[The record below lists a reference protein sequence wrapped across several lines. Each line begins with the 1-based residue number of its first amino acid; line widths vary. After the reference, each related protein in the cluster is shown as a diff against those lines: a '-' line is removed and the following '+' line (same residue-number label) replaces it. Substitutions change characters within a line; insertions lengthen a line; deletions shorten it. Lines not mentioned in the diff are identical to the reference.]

1 MKAIRC
7 VTWGGPELLE
17 LQEIPRPE
25 PGPGEVLIEVR
36 AASLNFPDLLI
47 IQRKYQVR
55 PELPF
60 TPGAE
65 VAGVVAALGSGVAGL
80 RLGDRVAAYVGT
92 GGFAEYAIAEASRTF
107 RLPPSISDEVGASFL
122 LTYGTAWHA
131 LLDRAQLAGGER
143 LLVLGAAGGVGLAAC
158 DIGRFLGAEVIAAAS
173 SPEKLALA
181 QSYGARAT
189 IDYQAEDLRAGIA
202 RATGGAGPD
211 VVFDPV
217 GGSLAEPAFRSI
229 AWRGRYLVI
238 GFAQGTIPALP
249 LNLPLLKGASVVG
262 VYWGDHARREPA
274 RYRAE
279 TEALIEAIASGAL
292 RPLVSRRYALAETR
306 AALEAMGG
314 RGVLGKVVV
323 CPPS

>member
-7 VTWGGPELLE
+7 VTWGGPELLTFE
-17 LQEIPRPE
+17 DIPTPE
-25 PGPGEVLIEVR
+25 PGPGEILIRVR

-65 VAGVVAALGSGVAGL
+65 VAGEVAALGPGVEGFAV
-80 RLGDRVAAYVGT
+80 GDRVAAYVGT
-92 GGFAEYAIAEASRTF
+92 GGFAEYALAEAARAF
-107 RLPPSISDEVGASFL
+107 RLPPSISDEIGASFL

-131 LLDRAQLAGGER
+131 LLDRAALQAGER

-158 DIGRFLGAEVIAAAS
+158 DIGRFLGARVIAAAS

-181 QSYGARAT
+181 HRFGAEET
-189 IDYQAEDLRAGIA
+189 IDYRAEDLRAGIA
-202 RATGGAGPD
+202 RASGGEGAD

-217 GGSLAEPAFRSI
+217 GGPLAEPAFRSI

-238 GFAQGTIPALP
+238 GFAAGAIPALP

-262 VYWGDHARREPA
+262 VYWGDHARREAA

-279 TEALIEAIASGAL
+279 TEALIEAIASAAL
-292 RPLVSRRYALAETR
+292 TPLVSQRYPLAETR
-306 AALEAMGG
+306 AALEAMAG
-314 RGVLGKVVV
+314 RGVLGKVVI
-323 CPPS
+323 CPP

>member
-1 MKAIRC
+1 MKAVRC
-7 VTWGGPELLE
+7 VTWGGPELLAFE
-17 LQEIPRPE
+17 EIPTPS
-25 PGPGEVLIEVR
+25 PGPGEVLIRVR

-65 VAGVVAALGSGVAGL
+65 VAGEIAALGPGVEGFAVGE
-80 RLGDRVAAYVGT
+80 RVAAYVGT
-92 GGFAEYAIAEASRTF
+92 GGFAEYALAEAGRTF
-107 RLPPSISDEVGASFL
+107 RLPPAISDEVGASFL

-131 LLDRAQLAGGER
+131 LLDRAGLAAGER

-158 DIGRFLGAEVIAAAS
+158 DIGRFLGAKVIAAAS

-181 QSYGARAT
+181 RRFGAVET
-189 IDYQAEDLRAGIA
+189 IDYQAGELRAGIA
-202 RATGGAGPD
+202 RATEGTGAD

-279 TEALIEAIASGAL
+279 TEALIAAIASGAL
-292 RPLVSRRYALAETR
+292 SPLVSQRYPLAETR
-306 AALEAMGG
+306 AALEALAG
-314 RGVLGKVVV
+314 RSVLGKVIV
-323 CPPS
+323 CPSA